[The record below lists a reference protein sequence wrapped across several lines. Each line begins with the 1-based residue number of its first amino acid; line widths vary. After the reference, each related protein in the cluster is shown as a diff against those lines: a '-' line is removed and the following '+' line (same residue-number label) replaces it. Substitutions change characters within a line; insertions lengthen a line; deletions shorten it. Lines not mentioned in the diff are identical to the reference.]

1 MAERFKGITNQI
13 VETWK
18 SWTKK
23 QKTVLLSA
31 IAAVVIAIGIIVF
44 AVSRP
49 NYQVLTTCKDYSEL
63 NSVISLLNENNI
75 QNQVEDNTLVV
86 KVDKNNLTNAKMLI
100 ASADV
105 QPDGYT
111 FQDAME
117 SSFTTTESDKTK
129 MYQHYLE
136 SKFANDLSL
145 IDGVKSA
152 TVTVSIPEASNS
164 FYAVAAETS
173 VAVCLDT
180 SKGIS
185 DEVSEGMANFIA
197 TAVGNSTT
205 NNITIIDNKGNT
217 LYSGPSNASSNSG
230 VSYAG
235 KLKHKAQIEETTTN
249 KLRRGLLATGL
260 YNEVYLALDF
270 DLDWDEV
277 NKIATEYT
285 TQGDDQA
292 IFDESYEEESQG
304 TAGASGAPGTVSN
317 DDDTTYDIDTGNGST
332 STYSVKKYKYLPNSL
347 VTTTTTEPG
356 GIVKEN
362 STLAVSF
369 IRNRIYNENEV
380 EALGLLEG
388 TTWEQFKIDNA
399 ASIAQQVDDT
409 WLDFLSAGTGVP
421 RNNISVIAYEV
432 PFFEDAPP
440 SNVAGTVTFWLQIAL
455 AAIILGLL
463 AFVIIRSARPLTVEE
478 TEPELSVEEML
489 ATARENQP
497 SVEEIIEN
505 EKSETRK
512 AIEKFVDENPEA
524 VALLLRNWLN
534 EGWE

>member
-235 KLKHKAQIEETTTN
+235 KLKYKSQIEETTTN
-249 KLRRGLLATGL
+249 KLRRGLLATGE
-260 YNEVYLALDF
+260 YNEVYLAL
-270 DLDWDEV
+270 
-277 NKIATEYT
+277 
-285 TQGDDQA
+285 
-292 IFDESYEEESQG
+292 
-304 TAGASGAPGTVSN
+304 
-317 DDDTTYDIDTGNGST
+317 TGMPLIKLLQST
-332 STYSVKKYKYLPNSL
+332 PRKVMTKQFLKSL
-347 VTTTTTEPG
+347 MRRSH
-356 GIVKEN
+356 KELQE
-362 STLAVSF
+362 LAVRQVQCLMMM
-369 IRNRIYNENEV
+369 IQHMILIQV
-380 EALGLLEG
+380 MEAHLH
-388 TTWEQFKIDNA
+388 I
-399 ASIAQQVDDT
+399 
-409 WLDFLSAGTGVP
+409 
-421 RNNISVIAYEV
+421 
-432 PFFEDAPP
+432 
-440 SNVAGTVTFWLQIAL
+440 
-455 AAIILGLL
+455 
-463 AFVIIRSARPLTVEE
+463 
-478 TEPELSVEEML
+478 
-489 ATARENQP
+489 
-497 SVEEIIEN
+497 
-505 EKSETRK
+505 
-512 AIEKFVDENPEA
+512 
-524 VALLLRNWLN
+524 LLRNINICQIL
-534 EGWE
+534 

>member
-1 MAERFKGITNQI
+1 MAERFKGIINQI

-23 QKTVLLSA
+23 QKTVLLSVIAA
-31 IAAVVIAIGIIVF
+31 IAIAIGIIVF
-44 AVSRP
+44 AVTRP

-75 QNQVEDNTLVV
+75 QNVVEDNSLVV
-86 KVDKNNLTNAKMLI
+86 KVDKDNLTNAKMLI

-111 FQDAME
+111 FEDAMK

-129 MYQHYLE
+129 QYQHYLE

-152 TVTVSIPEASNS
+152 TVTVTIPEASNS
-164 FYAVAAETS
+164 FYAVASETS

-180 SKGIS
+180 SKAIS
-185 DEVSEGMANFIA
+185 DDVSEGMANFIA
-197 TAVGNSTT
+197 TAVGNSSS
-205 NNITIIDNKGNT
+205 NNITIIDSKGNT

-235 KLKHKAQIEETTTN
+235 KLKYKAQIEETTTN
-249 KLRRGLLATGL
+249 SLRKGLLATGI
-260 YNEVYLALDF
+260 YNDAYLTLDF
-270 DLDWDEV
+270 DLDWDAV
-277 NKIATEYT
+277 DRIATEYS

-292 IFDESYEEESQG
+292 IFGESYEEESQG
-304 TAGASGAPGTVSN
+304 TSGASGAPGTVSN
-317 DDDTTYDIDTGNGST
+317 DDDTTYNIDNGDGST
-332 STYSVKKYKYLPNSL
+332 STYSVKKYSYLPNSI
-347 VTTTTTEPG
+347 VTTTTSEPG
-356 GIVKEN
+356 KIIKEN

-369 IRNRIYNENEV
+369 IRNRVYNETEV
-380 EALGLLEG
+380 EQLGLLDG
-388 TTWEQFKIDNA
+388 TTWEQFKTDNA
-399 ASIAQQVDDT
+399 ASVAQQVDPT
-409 WLDFLSAGTGVP
+409 WLDYLSAGTGVP

-440 SNVAGTVTFWLQIAL
+440 SNVANTVIFWLQIAL

-463 AFVIIRSARPLTVEE
+463 AFVVIRSTRPLTVEE
-478 TEPELSVEEML
+478 KEPELSVEDML

-497 SVEEIIEN
+497 TVEEIVEN